1 MGEDLTLYGACTDTM
16 AAATFN
22 FTIDGV
28 PMIFNGEEV
37 GNDNSGDNTHTKSST
52 GRVRTPAR

>member
-1 MGEDLTLYGACTDTM
+1 M
-16 AAATFN
+16 AAAAFN

-37 GNDNSGDNTHTKSST
+37 GNDNQRIQYAHQD
-52 GRVRTPAR
+52 